1 MTMTDSELL
10 NKALDYIV
18 EREKDDDRICEA
30 MDNTWNGVNYC
41 AHNCTGLNRQCVT
54 MYLETIYQKEASV

>member
-1 MTMTDSELL
+1 MTDSELL

-18 EREKDDDRICEA
+18 EREKDDDRICEP
-30 MDNTWNGVNYC
+30 MTDRWPNYC